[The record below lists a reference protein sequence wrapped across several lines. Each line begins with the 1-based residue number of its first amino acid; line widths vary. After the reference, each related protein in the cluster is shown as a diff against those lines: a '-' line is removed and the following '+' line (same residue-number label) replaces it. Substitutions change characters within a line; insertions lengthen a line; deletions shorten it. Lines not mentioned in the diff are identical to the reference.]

1 MANIKLAG
9 DRNRKPYNIIVLSQF
24 GAVNSWFKSPVIP
37 ASGGLAA
44 PTAIEF
50 GVEQIKWDRGCC
62 ESSDR

>member
-9 DRNRKPYNIIVLSQF
+9 DRNRKPYNTIVLSQF

-50 GVEQIKWDRGCC
+50 GAVDAA
-62 ESSDR
+62 